1 MTTSDFRA
9 VLARLVSYSIA
20 FIAGLI
26 YFLLTSLVL
35 AEEIPLL
42 TIDRIQGNNGILKIN
57 YTTTDAEGKHL
68 STGNWKYS
76 TDGGATWI
84 LIDEVAIS
92 ENAPKPA
99 GQHVL
104 VWDTRLGLNSPS
116 GSYFPSLLFRMQAY
130 DTGIGLGGT
139 WKTVDSLENRR
150 ALSNVVVKENKIL
163 AIRGHNQ
170 GKLANSEEYSPV
182 TDTWQPAIA
191 LPVAARID
199 LTAVADS
206 NGIYLIGGY
215 DGKTRLT
222 TTEFVSFQR
231 ENVQAVT
238 PMPTAR
244 KALSSVLL
252 GHKIY
257 VLGGDG
263 GGSLLNIN
271 EAYNIVQDRWE
282 TLAPMNTAR
291 QSFAAVTLGDKI
303 YAIGGHSNSYLAT
316 VEMYDPHRDVWRE
329 IQSMPTA
336 RYGFGAT
343 VVGDKIYAVG
353 GHDGSRVLSTVEV
366 YHPATD
372 TWSTAAPMPTARQYH
387 GVTSIGR
394 IIYAVGGT
402 TDSEVLDSVEAYI
415 LPRIADTAIAKS
427 IVLANHIQAEIK
439 SITPSK
445 SLEETEGPIT
455 RLHGTV
461 TVTGLAYSANLQSW
475 TLDYAAIGPTDA
487 SNQDFTPIQF
497 SSQRPK
503 LSQLG
508 QWDTTQ
514 LKDGPYWLR
523 LRVTDTNVVTV
534 SKTIVVM
541 VDNTP
546 AEVVV
551 TLSGAGLETDADSA
565 GVHFIRNN
573 ATMTVSGVAEIGAI
587 VVDVVLHAA
596 ESEIG
601 FLDQVRV
608 TPEGK
613 IQGQIPGRDFSG
625 ISSIHLNVTVQ
636 DDTGNLTTVPSNT
649 LIIDN
654 DSPRIEIISPA
665 AGANF
670 RAGGVRLSGKVA
682 DTFSGVR
689 RIEIDSGFGWVLV
702 DDTTNLDF
710 NPQLTDWSYTFIPPT
725 SDVLLTFRARATDN
739 AGNIHISDS
748 KAVRYMRSLPT
759 VNLVAPI
766 DNTQMMGKIEVV
778 VQVGA
783 SGDAADLSW
792 RLEFAPGMDAEKG
805 WTKIVDGQTL
815 VVPDSPLTVW
825 DTSQLPDGTY
835 TLRLLAETNGRIATV
850 KRTNL
855 FKSPADPE
863 TLQPPNRPIALP
875 FDHHAAAR
883 EQLVNNDDVQLQS
896 SDFSDPNVLDQH
908 QASQWQIT
916 TTAGDYEVS
925 VYDSGSDNLNL
936 VQIRVKDLIQLN
948 QTYYWRVRYQDSS
961 GMWSEFSD
969 EARFTTKPTGEFT
982 IRLEKGLNFISL
994 PVRPI
999 MPITSAT
1006 LAEQTNATLVMRFD
1020 VPTQTFVPYIPDLST
1035 SSSFPLEGGI
1045 GYILNVMEP
1054 QSITFTGMVWNNLTR
1069 EAPPS
1074 NSPLVPTDSSQ
1085 PGIGLWAFVLAID
1098 LPSPGR
1104 SSAIEITNLRS
1115 GQTQLIPSDQPL
1127 GYASFI
1133 DLNRRA
1139 VVTEGDQL
1147 RIRPIDANGHTIF
1160 QPRIM
1165 TITGTDMERAVR
1177 YQSSGWIPL
1186 PKQNRLLQNY
1196 PNPFN
1201 PETWIPYQLAQD
1213 GYLTLMI
1220 YDINGNQVRKLD
1232 LGHQLAGVYRSRERA
1247 VYWDGTNHQ
1256 GERVGSGIY
1265 FYQVL
1270 IRPDQPA
1277 DSGHS
1282 SRMYSQ
1288 MYPSDS
1294 LKKMIILK

>member
-1 MTTSDFRA
+1 MTTSDFRV
-9 VLARLVSYSIA
+9 VLARPVSYFIA

-26 YFLLTSLVL
+26 YFPLTSLVL
-35 AEEIPLL
+35 AEEVPLL

-57 YTTTDAEGKHL
+57 YTTTDAEGKLL

-92 ENAPKPA
+92 GNSPKPA

-116 GSYFPSLLFRMQAY
+116 GSYLPFLLFRMQAY
-130 DTGIGLGGT
+130 DTEIGLGGT
-139 WKTVDSLENRR
+139 WKTVNSLENRR
-150 ALSNVVVKENKIL
+150 AFPNVVVKENKIL
-163 AIRGHNQ
+163 AIRGHSQ
-170 GKLANSEEYSPV
+170 GKLANSEEYNPV

-199 LTAVADS
+199 LTAVANS
-206 NGIYLIGGY
+206 SGIYLIGGY

-252 GHKIY
+252 GSKIY
-257 VLGGDG
+257 ALGGDG
-263 GGSLLNIN
+263 GGSLLNTN

-343 VVGDKIYAVG
+343 VVGDKIYVIG

-387 GVTSIGR
+387 GIASIGR
-394 IIYAVGGT
+394 IIYAIGGS
-402 TDSEVLDSVEAYI
+402 TDSEVLESVEAYV
-415 LPRIADTAIAKS
+415 LPRISDTAIAKS

-445 SLEETEGPIT
+445 SIEETKGSIIT
-455 RLHGTV
+455 RLRGTV
-461 TVTGLAYSANLQSW
+461 MVTGLAYSTDLQSW
-475 TLDYAAIGPTDA
+475 TLDYSAISSTDI
-487 SNQDFTPIQF
+487 SDQDFTPIQF

-534 SKTIVVM
+534 SKTIEVI

-546 AEVVV
+546 IKVGI
-551 TLSGAGLETDADSA
+551 TLSGAGLEADADSA

-573 ATMTVSGVAEIGAI
+573 ATMIVSGAAEIGAT
-587 VVDVVLHAA
+587 VVDAVLHAG
-596 ESEIG
+596 ESEIS
-601 FLDQVRV
+601 FLDQVGV

-625 ISSIHLNVTVQ
+625 VSSTHLNITIQ
-636 DDTGNLTTVPSNT
+636 DNTGNLSTVSSNT

-654 DSPRIEIISPA
+654 DAPRIEITSPA

-670 RAGGVRLSGKVA
+670 QAGGVRLSGKVA

-702 DDTTNLDF
+702 DDTTNPNF
-710 NPQLTDWSYTFIPPT
+710 NPQLTDWSYTFTPPT

-739 AGNIHISDS
+739 AGNIHISGS
-748 KAVRYMRSLPT
+748 QAVKYMGSLPT

-778 VQVGA
+778 VQVGV
-783 SGDAADLSW
+783 SGDTADLSW
-792 RLEFAPGMDAEKG
+792 RLEYAPGTDAEKG
-805 WTKIVDGQTL
+805 WTKIVDGQTP
-815 VVPDSPLTVW
+815 VIPDSPLTVW

-835 TLRLLAETNGRIATV
+835 TLRLLAETDDRIATV

-863 TLQPPNRPIALP
+863 TPQPPNRPIALL

-883 EQLVNNDDVQLQS
+883 EQLVNDDGIQLQS

-916 TTAGDYEVS
+916 TTAGDYEVL

-936 VQIRVKDLIQLN
+936 VQIRVKELILLN

-982 IRLEKGLNFISL
+982 IHLEKGLNFISL

-999 MPITSAT
+999 TPITSAT
-1006 LAEQTNATLVMRFD
+1006 LAEQTDATLVMRFD

-1045 GYILNVMEP
+1045 GYILNVTAT
-1054 QSITFTGMVWNNLTR
+1054 QSITFTGTVWNNPTQG
-1069 EAPPS
+1069 APPS
-1074 NSPLVPTDSSQ
+1074 HFPLAPTDNSQ

-1098 LPSPGR
+1098 LPSSGR
-1104 SSAIEITNLRS
+1104 SSATEITNLRS
-1115 GQTQLIPSDQPL
+1115 GQTQLIPSDQSL

-1160 QPRIM
+1160 QPRTV
-1165 TITGTDMERAVR
+1165 TITGADMERAVR
-1177 YQSSGWIPL
+1177 YQSSGWIAL
-1186 PKQNRLLQNY
+1186 PRQNRLLQNY

-1213 GYLTLMI
+1213 GHLTLRL

-1265 FYQVL
+1265 FYQAL
-1270 IRPDQPA
+1270 IKSDQSA
-1277 DSGHS
+1277 DAGSS
-1282 SRMYSQ
+1282 SRMY
-1288 MYPSDS
+1288 PSEY
-1294 LKKMIILK
+1294 LRKMIILK